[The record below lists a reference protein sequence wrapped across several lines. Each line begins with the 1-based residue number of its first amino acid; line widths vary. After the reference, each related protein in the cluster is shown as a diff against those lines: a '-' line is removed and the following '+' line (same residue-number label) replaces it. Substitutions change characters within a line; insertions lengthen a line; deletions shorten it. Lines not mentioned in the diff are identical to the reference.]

1 MGRTETTQRC
11 YPIKKKKHS
20 VPGNKETVRRKEH
33 RKVERIKDKN
43 SENLRIQAS
52 ELDTN
57 STSMSETELE
67 TEENVSS
74 EETYDEYEEEEIT
87 LRKEMS
93 NIEKKLDI
101 IAKRRE
107 ERRNERRSRE
117 ERNREKEDKK

>member
-1 MGRTETTQRC
+1 MGNRNNTEKLSIQE
-11 YPIKKKKHS
+11 KKHS

-43 SENLRIQAS
+43 SENIRIHAS

-67 TEENVSS
+67 TEENMSS
-74 EETYDEYEEEEIT
+74 EETYDEYEEKEIT

-107 ERRNERRSRE
+107 ERR
-117 ERNREKEDKK
+117 KKKQKKIKKT